1 MRYLVIIVFLFL
13 ANISFASKPPLP
25 ADNSPVQV
33 RQPTESQLKTYRQDP
48 AYQYYEE
55 AAPPPQD
62 FWGYL
67 WRSII
72 RWLDEF
78 FGNPDYGTT
87 RKVLGYLFVITMTIF
102 VILKLIGVDVVG
114 VFSKK
119 SSQML
124 PYDILGENIHGIP
137 FNEAIESATKT
148 GNYRLAVRL
157 YYLRMLKELSDNG
170 LIDWQ
175 LNKTNRMYS
184 YELTGELKHSFEV
197 ITAQFEYVWY
207 GDFALNQTY
216 FKQIRQEFEEFGG
229 QVKQQNSQHA

>member
-1 MRYLVIIVFLFL
+1 MRFLAVVVFLLL
-13 ANISFASKPPLP
+13 ANFSFANKLPLP
-25 ADNSPVQV
+25 TDNTPVQV
-33 RQPTESQLKTYRQDP
+33 RKPTESQLNTYRQDP

-55 AAPPPQD
+55 EAPPPQD

-87 RKVLGYLFVITMTIF
+87 RKVLGYLFVATMAIF
-102 VILKLIGVDVVG
+102 VILKLIGVDFAG
-114 VFSKK
+114 VLSKK
-119 SSQML
+119 SSQL
-124 PYDILGENIHGIP
+124 VPYDILGEDIHGIP
-137 FNEAIESATKT
+137 FAEAIENATRT

-157 YYLRMLKELSDNG
+157 YYLRMLKDLSDNG

-175 LNKTNRMYS
+175 LNKTNRVYS
-184 YELTGELKHSFEV
+184 YELKGELKDSFEV

-207 GDFALNQTY
+207 GDFALNKAY
-216 FKQIRQEFEEFGG
+216 FNQIRQEFDAFGG
-229 QVKQQNSQHA
+229 QLKQQNSQHA